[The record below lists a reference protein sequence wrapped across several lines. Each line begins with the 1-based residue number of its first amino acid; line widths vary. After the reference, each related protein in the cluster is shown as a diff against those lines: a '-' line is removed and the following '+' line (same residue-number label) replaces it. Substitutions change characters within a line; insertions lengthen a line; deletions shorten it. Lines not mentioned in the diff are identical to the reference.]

1 MTATIY
7 GGMLLPQNFLKMMRL
22 SLLRFVLKMVPNDT
36 VSTFPSIEHKMLIQN
51 IVILLVYLEF
61 RVLLISSFQLN
72 IGIGRTLIPRYFRSI
87 FEGGVTD
94 LRYDLRHPKESF
106 HNTTITLDCDQCTV
120 VTLHGKPMFT
130 KVSKSKIC

>member
-1 MTATIY
+1 M
-7 GGMLLPQNFLKMMRL
+7 
-22 SLLRFVLKMVPNDT
+22 
-36 VSTFPSIEHKMLIQN
+36 
-51 IVILLVYLEF
+51 VILATLFFFE
-61 RVLLISSFQLN
+61 
-72 IGIGRTLIPRYFRSI
+72 GIGRTLIPRYFRSI

-130 KVSKSKIC
+130 KVQKYIKDTYKFDIIYTKLCST

>member
-1 MTATIY
+1 MSSNQKNTKY
-7 GGMLLPQNFLKMMRL
+7 
-22 SLLRFVLKMVPNDT
+22 FVNRIIKYT
-36 VSTFPSIEHKMLIQN
+36 
-51 IVILLVYLEF
+51 
-61 RVLLISSFQLN
+61 SFFFFE
-72 IGIGRTLIPRYFRSI
+72 GIGRTLIPRYFRSI

-130 KVSKSKIC
+130 KVKKHIEDTYEFGII

>member
-1 MTATIY
+1 MAKNEKY
-7 GGMLLPQNFLKMMRL
+7 FVGGIIK
-22 SLLRFVLKMVPNDT
+22 
-36 VSTFPSIEHKMLIQN
+36 FPSFVFFK
-51 IVILLVYLEF
+51 
-61 RVLLISSFQLN
+61 
-72 IGIGRTLIPRYFRSI
+72 GIGRTLIPRYFRSI

-130 KVSKSKIC
+130 KVKKHIEDTYEFGII